1 MNIGS
6 ALVRFFTERP
16 TLERIEPRLS
26 AADRSAAAGRSLPA
40 AQTPLAL
47 PAPATT
53 AVTATS
59 EPARFDLRNVS
70 PRAFADITHE
80 LYMEGTLS
88 WDEFQMVGFPSELN
102 PRYDETIGA
111 LTGEKARPDQPKD
124 MLGHW
129 EQRVE
134 FERRYNPDENQ
145 VGVAESALTKLS
157 LQSQPPLQLTA

>member
-6 ALVRFFTERP
+6 ALVRLFTDRSP
-16 TLERIEPRLS
+16 LETQRLEPRLT
-26 AADRSAAAGRSLPA
+26 RSEAPA
-40 AQTPLAL
+40 ASSETRTVAAPSKPLAL
-47 PAPATT
+47 PAPAQ
-53 AVTATS
+53 S
-59 EPARFDLRNVS
+59 EPPRFDLRNVS

-88 WDEFQMVGFPSELN
+88 WDEFQTVGFPSELN

-111 LTGEKARPDQPKD
+111 LTGEKARPDHPKD

-134 FERRYNPDENQ
+134 FERRYNPDDEQ
-145 VGVAESALTKLS
+145 VGIAESALSKLT
-157 LQSQPPLQLTA
+157 LQSQPPVKLSA

>member
-6 ALVRFFTERP
+6 ALARLFTDRSPFEATRV
-16 TLERIEPRLS
+16 EPRLTRAES
-26 AADRSAAAGRSLPA
+26 AADSAESRKIAASPA
-40 AQTPLAL
+40 PLAL
-47 PAPATT
+47 PAPVQA
-53 AVTATS
+53 
-59 EPARFDLRNVS
+59 EPPRFDLRSVS
-70 PRAFADITHE
+70 PRDFADITHE

-111 LTGEKARPDQPKD
+111 LTGEKARPDHPKD

-134 FERRYNPDENQ
+134 FERRYNPDDQQ
-145 VGVAESALTKLS
+145 VRVAESALSKLT
-157 LQSQPPLQLTA
+157 LQSQPPVKLSA